1 MKIVVSNTSP
11 LRYLTQIG
19 ESEVLYQ
26 LFGKLFIP
34 QAVFEELT
42 HHHTPMV
49 VRQWIQNSPI
59 WLQVAKVTLT
69 EDISLQHLD
78 RGERQAILLA
88 KQMPADLLLIDD
100 KAGRMTA
107 KEHSLT
113 LMGTLGILELAE
125 IQGQI
130 DLSKVLQKLLQT
142 NIKLSPSLRCLD

>member
-1 MKIVVSNTSP
+1 
-11 LRYLTQIG
+11 
-19 ESEVLYQ
+19 
-26 LFGKLFIP
+26 
-34 QAVFEELT
+34 
-42 HHHTPMV
+42 
-49 VRQWIQNSPI
+49 
-59 WLQVAKVTLT
+59 
-69 EDISLQHLD
+69 LQH
-78 RGERQAILLA
+78 ILLA

-142 NIKLSPSLRCLD
+142 NIKLSPSLIRDALTRHQQRCQSIEHPS